1 MKRRGRSRFPW
12 RWAHAAALILVA
24 AGGTPSALAGG
35 VTPIDT
41 GKLREVLASERGH
54 VVLLNFWATWCR
66 PCLKEI
72 PELTAL
78 VEKHREHGLRM
89 IAVSLDEPGDLEP
102 VVRPFLQKWFP
113 DFQTYLRLTPDM
125 DGIVSVVDPAWNE
138 LLPTSYLLDRE
149 GVVRVRLQGG
159 KSGAEFEAALLPLL
173 DIPSAGR

>member
-1 MKRRGRSRFPW
+1 V
-12 RWAHAAALILVA
+12 ILVA
-24 AGGTPSALAGG
+24 TGGGTSSAFAGS

-78 VEKHREHGLRM
+78 AEKHRGQGLRL
-89 IAVSLDEPGDLEP
+89 IAVSLDEPSDLEP
-102 VVRPFLQKWFP
+102 VVRPFLTKWFP